1 MKNIIAAAAL
11 LAIAGAAQAGTVSYS
26 GSYALS
32 STNFFS
38 APIANVTQWDPAAFG
53 ASASDLISVK
63 LTVTGK
69 ARGFVNAENLDVTP
83 ADVNYNVS
91 ASVIVSAPAGIS
103 LATIPVANGT
113 QSLSA
118 FDGTQDF
125 GGTSGFSSGTM
136 NASSAPLSQ
145 TVLAAFA
152 AYIGTGNVAGVT
164 ITGIGSSGG
173 SGGGNLIFQ
182 AGTDAGADWTIEY
195 TWIPTPGAAA
205 LLGLGGLVAGR
216 RRR

>member
-1 MKNIIAAAAL
+1 MKNVIAAAAL
-11 LAIAGAAQAGTVSYS
+11 LAVAGAAQAGTVSYS
-26 GSYALS
+26 GSYPLS
-32 STNFFS
+32 STNFVG
-38 APIANVTQWDPAAFG
+38 APIANIPQWDPAAFG
-53 ASASDLISVK
+53 VTAADLVSVK

-91 ASVIVSAPAGIS
+91 ATVIVSAPAGIS
-103 LATIPVANGT
+103 LATIPVATGT
-113 QSLSA
+113 QSLAA

-125 GGTSGFSSGTM
+125 GGASGFSSGTL
-136 NASSAPLSQ
+136 NASSLPLSQ
-145 TVLAAFA
+145 TVLAGLA
-152 AYIGTGNVAGVT
+152 AYIGGGNVAGVS
-164 ITGIGSSGG
+164 ITGMGSSGG

-182 AGTDAGADWTIEY
+182 AGTDAGAEWTIEY
-195 TWIPTPGAAA
+195 TWVPTPGAAA